1 MYNRYIFTKKIYPKY
16 LVIIRRKNKYFSFG
30 NDLLILKS
38 INFNNKIEILN
49 DKKINYL
56 ILDNLDIIDIR
67 DYIDN
72 QYYRYLDY
80 V

>member
-1 MYNRYIFTKKIYPKY
+1 MYNRYSFTKKIYPKY
-16 LVIIRRKNKYFSFG
+16 LVIIQRKNKYFSFG
-30 NDLLILKS
+30 NDLLILNS